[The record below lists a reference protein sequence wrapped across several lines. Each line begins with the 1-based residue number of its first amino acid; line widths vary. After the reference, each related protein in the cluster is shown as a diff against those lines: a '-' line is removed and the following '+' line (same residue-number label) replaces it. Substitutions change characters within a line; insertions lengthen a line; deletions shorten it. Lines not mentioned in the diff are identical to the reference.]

1 MANVAGILQQPKS
14 HEWET
19 PPELFRQLDQE
30 FGFVLDAA
38 ATEENHLCPFYLT
51 EKENGLVANWWSFDT
66 VFCNPPYGTQIGR
79 WVEKGWREAQNDA
92 TVVMLI
98 PARTE
103 TRYWHDYVMRA
114 AEIRFIRGR
123 LRFGGVE
130 IERGHNAPFPSAVV
144 VFRPGEHTPRISAMD
159 APR

>member
-1 MANVAGILQQPKS
+1 MRTAGILEQPKS
-14 HEWET
+14 HEWRT
-19 PPELFRQLDQE
+19 PPELFQVLDAE
-30 FGFVLDAA
+30 FAMRLDAA
-38 ATEENHLCPFYLT
+38 ATNENALCPVYLT
-51 EKENGLVANWWSFDT
+51 EDEDGLVQEWAGFGS

-79 WVEKGWREAQNDA
+79 WVQKAYEESRKGA

-103 TRYWHDYVMRA
+103 TRYWHDFVMRA

-123 LRFGGVE
+123 LRFSGIKV
-130 IERGHNAPFPSAVV
+130 NAPFPSAVV
-144 VFRPGEHTPRISAMD
+144 VFRPGWFGTPRISAIE

>member
-1 MANVAGILQQPKS
+1 MSNVAGILAQPKT
-14 HEWET
+14 HEWTT
-19 PPELFRQLDQE
+19 PPELFRVLNAE
-30 FGFVLDAA
+30 FGFMLDAA
-38 ATEENHLCPFYLT
+38 ASDDNHLCPFYLT
-51 EKENGLVANWWSFDT
+51 EKEDGLVANWWSFES

-79 WVEKGWREAQNDA
+79 WVEKGYNEARKDCM
-92 TVVMLI
+92 VVMLI

-123 LRFGGVE
+123 LRFSGASV
-130 IERGHNAPFPSAVV
+130 NAPFPSAVV
-144 VFRPGEHTPRISAMD
+144 VFRPDWFGIPAISAMD